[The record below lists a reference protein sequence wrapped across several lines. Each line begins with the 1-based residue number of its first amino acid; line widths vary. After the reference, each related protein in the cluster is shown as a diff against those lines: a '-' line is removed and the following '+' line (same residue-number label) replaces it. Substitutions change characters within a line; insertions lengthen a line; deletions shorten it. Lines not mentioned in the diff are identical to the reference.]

1 MTRISHSKYEVIS
14 SRVMKAGSTFE
25 LEDQNML
32 KVQIYSLYN
41 ESCRATLVKK
51 KSYECRK
58 VFIYKYRY
66 VRILGVKK
74 CNVFSNKIMKPF
86 LDRL

>member
-41 ESCRATLVKK
+41 KSCRAT
-51 KSYECRK
+51 C
-58 VFIYKYRY
+58 
-66 VRILGVKK
+66 
-74 CNVFSNKIMKPF
+74 
-86 LDRL
+86 